1 MWRNKKAV
9 IFDMDG
15 TLIDSMWIWKD
26 IDIEY
31 LGSFGISLP
40 EDLQVSIEGMSF
52 TETAEYFL
60 KRFALPRTVS
70 EIEADWNRMAM
81 HRYAHDI
88 PLKAGARRFLDTLKK
103 SGLKLGIATSNSRE
117 LAVAALEA
125 NGALDLFDSIHTSLE
140 VSRGKPA
147 PDIYLLSAE
156 TLGTAPEDC
165 LVFEDVPMGIL
176 AAKAAGMQVCGVWD
190 RYSADRED
198 QIREMADF
206 YIRDFDEL
214 FANEGEQA

>member
-1 MWRNKKAV
+1 MIPIYRYGETPEETLFARMDEVADVSAAVAEIVGRVAKEGDKALY
-9 IFDMDG
+9 D
-15 TLIDSMWIWKD
+15 
-26 IDIEY
+26 Y
-31 LGSFGISLP
+31 
-40 EDLQVSIEGMSF
+40 
-52 TETAEYFL
+52 
-60 KRFALPRTVS
+60 
-70 EIEADWNRMAM
+70 
-81 HRYAHDI
+81 
-88 PLKAGARRFLDTLKK
+88 ARRFDH
-103 SGLKLGIATSNSRE
+103 AE
-117 LAVAALEA
+117 L
-125 NGALDLFDSIHTSLE
+125 TSLE